1 VLRFADRSYRSDP
14 LSPSNVEMGEGMGVE
29 DSEHIQEPQN
39 YHDDN
44 NTVQD
49 RLDARLHRNEPIHEP
64 QQNSNDNQR
73 NNNLNQG
80 QESRSTRF
88 VITAGLGSLPPPCPR
103 GQFRQLPG

>member
-1 VLRFADRSYRSDP
+1 
-14 LSPSNVEMGEGMGVE
+14 MGEGMGVE

-80 QESRSTRF
+80 HVTLFLWRLMLIGTARSPDQP
-88 VITAGLGSLPPPCPR
+88 GS
-103 GQFRQLPG
+103 